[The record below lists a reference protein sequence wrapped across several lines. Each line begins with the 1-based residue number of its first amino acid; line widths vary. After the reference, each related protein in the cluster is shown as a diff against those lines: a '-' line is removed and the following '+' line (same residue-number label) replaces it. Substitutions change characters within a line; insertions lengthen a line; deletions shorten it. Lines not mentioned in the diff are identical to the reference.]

1 MAKMS
6 PERRAKLEA
15 KRAEAQEKYLEQE
28 IKYEEEFLKI
38 NKQKELSQQKLND
51 LTDRS
56 FTMTRGL
63 VDAAQA
69 NADVMDMQ
77 VSHAEKLV
85 SNAQELSLLS
95 NEGYKRQ
102 VKKEVMD
109 AAAHKTIT
117 DSLDLEKEMELIFD
131 DRYQQDILNQKI
143 LADKKTTS
151 QAIAQLAI
159 DESVKKNESLNAE
172 KEVLRILQKQVDRS
186 TELDE
191 SLQKFTDFKNDI
203 FEVIQDPAVASGL
216 FLVAWGNELNKLN
229 ERLVEMEGNMGMSR
243 TQALELGPTMASANI
258 QGALMGVSSELTQGA
273 MEGMSEAMGRVGEL
287 TGAQVAQTAKLSK
300 ELGISAKE
308 TGNLVGRMMLV
319 EGHSVE
325 SAQASLELTA
335 NLARGANV
343 PIGKVTKDLADNM
356 ELTSKFGNISVAEL
370 GNMAVEAAK
379 LGTSLTAIS
388 ALGDKMMNVDQ
399 ARNDAMELSVMLGKQ
414 VNIDKVQQLMYEG
427 KTTEAYKEMLG
438 QLGGI
443 SAFNDMDYFQKKRA
457 ADMMG
462 TTTADLEKQLNLAA
476 GLSDTGKKEAS
487 GWAKIT
493 QGAGDYFDVL
503 KDNSGTVLASMNLFK
518 SLGSNIGAFSS
529 ASKGATG
536 VFGKLKSGLGGMKDK
551 FLGKAPAVSGG
562 GGGGDDLGAKINE
575 TADSSDQVAEGPK
588 KGMKDKLSDL
598 AAGLKKMGS
607 KGVIQGIGNM
617 ALAGPAFIMAL
628 PAIPF
633 LLFMG
638 KVSLKSLASNF
649 KGLGQG
655 LKNMSKSLKGA
666 AVMALAGPALGLA
679 TLAIPFLAFM
689 GLMPLAM
696 LATNFNFL
704 GQGLKGLGKG
714 FTSILKGLLVL
725 GLLGVAMIPAAL
737 AFSLIEGID
746 PMGMLAFSVSL
757 GILGLAAAGLGMIMP
772 MVLMGSLALAVLGL
786 AILPAAFAMSQ
797 LAGVDAG
804 TILGFAVG
812 LGILGLAVAG
822 MGFMIIGIGLGAIA
836 AKLLGP
842 AIEPAVE
849 ALANIKGVDGGTI
862 ISFAQGLGLMAIA
875 VAGMGL
881 MAIPIAFG
889 AVAAHLLAAAIEPAV
904 AALSGLVGADPGA
917 VSSFAAGLL
926 GIASTVAAIG
936 LMAPLLLLGGIGIAL
951 IALPLLAFNKAMA
964 IMPENFDMTGF
975 GEGLKTLAIAG
986 ADLIPA
992 AIGIGILAVSLSAL
1006 AIALVVVTPMM
1017 LLFTAALSIIGDKI
1031 PIIVE
1036 GIVTV
1041 LQSIKEVIVV
1051 ISSEIIRVIG
1061 AIQSAVIDIVSNIST
1076 AIITTITAIGE
1087 VISTTVK
1094 NITDE
1099 IIKVI
1104 TAITT
1109 GIQLVGNV
1117 INSIITNI
1125 ATSIISV
1132 VTTVGNTINS
1142 IITNIATSIIS
1153 VVTTVGN
1160 AISTTIAN
1168 IANEIIK
1175 VITAISTGIQ
1185 TIGTVIV
1192 NVITGIASGI
1202 AMVVESI
1209 AGGISQIVTGIGNAI
1224 SGIIDSFTGFIST
1237 LGSISPSQIF
1247 SLAAGFTVLG
1257 MAGLAMGVGSI
1268 GIIGMSGALGL
1279 LALSLGLLAPLM
1291 PVIDKLAQF
1300 GLLGDVGI
1308 ESSTTST
1315 STNESAPE
1323 EKEVFDNSILA
1334 DKLDTLIELMTKGGT
1349 VTLDGK
1355 KVGQILNNAM
1365 GPIGA

>member
-1 MAKMS
+1 
-6 PERRAKLEA
+6 
-15 KRAEAQEKYLEQE
+15 
-28 IKYEEEFLKI
+28 
-38 NKQKELSQQKLND
+38 
-51 LTDRS
+51 
-56 FTMTRGL
+56 
-63 VDAAQA
+63 
-69 NADVMDMQ
+69 
-77 VSHAEKLV
+77 
-85 SNAQELSLLS
+85 
-95 NEGYKRQ
+95 
-102 VKKEVMD
+102 
-109 AAAHKTIT
+109 
-117 DSLDLEKEMELIFD
+117 
-131 DRYQQDILNQKI
+131 
-143 LADKKTTS
+143 
-151 QAIAQLAI
+151 
-159 DESVKKNESLNAE
+159 
-172 KEVLRILQKQVDRS
+172 
-186 TELDE
+186 
-191 SLQKFTDFKNDI
+191 
-203 FEVIQDPAVASGL
+203 
-216 FLVAWGNELNKLN
+216 
-229 ERLVEMEGNMGMSR
+229 
-243 TQALELGPTMASANI
+243 
-258 QGALMGVSSELTQGA
+258 
-273 MEGMSEAMGRVGEL
+273 
-287 TGAQVAQTAKLSK
+287 
-300 ELGISAKE
+300 
-308 TGNLVGRMMLV
+308 
-319 EGHSVE
+319 
-325 SAQASLELTA
+325 
-335 NLARGANV
+335 
-343 PIGKVTKDLADNM
+343 
-356 ELTSKFGNISVAEL
+356 
-370 GNMAVEAAK
+370 
-379 LGTSLTAIS
+379 
-388 ALGDKMMNVDQ
+388 
-399 ARNDAMELSVMLGKQ
+399 
-414 VNIDKVQQLMYEG
+414 
-427 KTTEAYKEMLG
+427 
-438 QLGGI
+438 
-443 SAFNDMDYFQKKRA
+443 
-457 ADMMG
+457 
-462 TTTADLEKQLNLAA
+462 
-476 GLSDTGKKEAS
+476 
-487 GWAKIT
+487 
-493 QGAGDYFDVL
+493 
-503 KDNSGTVLASMNLFK
+503 
-518 SLGSNIGAFSS
+518 
-529 ASKGATG
+529 
-536 VFGKLKSGLGGMKDK
+536 
-551 FLGKAPAVSGG
+551 
-562 GGGGDDLGAKINE
+562 
-575 TADSSDQVAEGPK
+575 
-588 KGMKDKLSDL
+588 MKDKLSDL

-666 AVMALAGPALGLA
+666 AVMAIAGPALGIA

-737 AFSLIEGID
+737 AFSLIKGID
-746 PMGMLAFSVSL
+746 PLSMLAFSVSL

-786 AILPAAFAMSQ
+786 AIVPAAFAMSQ

-804 TILGFAVG
+804 TIIGFAVG

-926 GIASTVAAIG
+926 GIATTVAAIG

-992 AIGIGILAVSLSAL
+992 AIGIGILAISLSAL

-1061 AIQSAVIDIVSNIST
+1061 AIQTAVIDIVSNIST

-1125 ATSIISV
+1125 ATSIINV
-1132 VTTVGNTINS
+1132 VTTVGN
-1142 IITNIATSIIS
+1142 
-1153 VVTTVGN
+1153 V
-1160 AISTTIAN
+1160 ISTTVAN

-1185 TIGTVIV
+1185 TVGTVIV

-1291 PVIDKLAQF
+1291 PVIEKLAQF
-1300 GLLGDVGI
+1300 GLLGDIGI
-1308 ESSTTST
+1308 ESNTTST
-1315 STNESAPE
+1315 STDESAPE